1 MKARSIENT
10 TQQKSNLNL
19 PGTQVKSNKNDG
31 AKTITIAFFR
41 ETLANRFML
50 SNAGSRSVV
59 LADLQVY
66 QRCIAECE
74 NRVEPELVRPCV
86 RRCIAVV
93 LVKTDCPVQPMQS
106 LFYLGS
112 GCVGVS
118 TREVHLHC
126 GLNSTAETYG
136 LHRFKNTVLF
146 GIQVLDGVST
156 QGMSL
161 HCGLNSA
168 TVHVPIAG
176 VRF

>member
-1 MKARSIENT
+1 MTARR
-10 TQQKSNLNL
+10 
-19 PGTQVKSNKNDG
+19 
-31 AKTITIAFFR
+31 AFFSR
-41 ETLANRFML
+41 TTGNHL
-50 SNAGSRSVV
+50 SLCNAGSRSVLLGAELQVYQRCACRLQVYQRCACRITVLSTICLSIYRFINAV

-126 GLNSTAETYG
+126 RLNGTA
-136 LHRFKNTVLF
+136 
-146 GIQVLDGVST
+146 
-156 QGMSL
+156 
-161 HCGLNSA
+161 
-168 TVHVPIAG
+168 
-176 VRF
+176 